1 QANMDPNHR
10 DRIAFIRVVSGKFER
25 DMNVVNARSG
35 KRVRLS
41 NASKLFGNERET
53 IEEAYPGDVLGVV
66 GNALFNIGDTLT
78 DDPGIVYDEIPHF
91 APECF
96 SFIDNPSPAAYKR
109 FRSGLSQL
117 LEEGVAQMYDLPDA
131 VRKVPLLGAAGPL
144 QFEIV
149 QYRLESEYGSPS
161 KLEAAPWTMARW
173 LDPEANEA
181 DLQLPSGVR
190 IALDSRGRKVLL
202 ITNEWTLR
210 YFQDKH
216 PDVKLSDIPFDH
228 AMSRR

>member
-1 QANMDPNHR
+1 MDPNHR

-53 IEEAYPGDVLGVV
+53 VEEAYPGDVLGVV

-173 LDPEANEA
+173 LDPEVDEST
-181 DLQLPSGVR
+181 LQLPSGVR
-190 IALDSRGRKVLL
+190 IALDSRQRKVLL

-216 PDVKLSDIPFDH
+216 PEVKLSDIPFDH